1 MNEGQAHRWAVIL
14 AGGDGTRLRKLT
26 RAVAGDDRPKQFCQ
40 IIGNR
45 TLLEQTQQRVRLSF
59 NFAQTFVVLT
69 RAHECFFNELLND
82 CTADRRLIQPE
93 NKGTAAAV
101 LLSLLRIAQISPEGV
116 VAFFPSDHH
125 FAEEAR
131 FMSEVDMALDRVE
144 AEPGLI
150 TLLGVTPEH
159 SEEQYGWI
167 EPVKSSVKQVEQ
179 RFFRVRRFWE
189 KPSRNVAQ
197 RLMRAGALWNT
208 FVMVGHVKALLD
220 IIFSTLPDLYRTLS
234 SGGDLLGSSDEDQV
248 LSDLYSNI
256 PSTNFSTEVL
266 SRRPDQLSV
275 LKLSNV
281 GWIDLGEPQ
290 RVASTI
296 QLNPV
301 KETTCQGTK
310 KKMIARTLM
319 SQCRSA

>member
-1 MNEGQAHRWAVIL
+1 MNYERQAKRWAVIL

-40 IIGNR
+40 IIGDK
-45 TLLEQTQQRVRLSF
+45 TLLEQTQRRVRLSF
-59 NFAQTFVVLT
+59 KFAQTFVVLT
-69 RAHECFFNELLND
+69 RTHERFFKELND
-82 CTADRRLIQPE
+82 CTGDRRLIQPE
-93 NKGTAAAV
+93 NKGTAPAV

-125 FAEEAR
+125 FTEEAR
-131 FMSEVDMALDRVE
+131 FMSEVEMALDLVE
-144 AEPGLI
+144 AEPSLI

-167 EPVKSSVKQVEQ
+167 EPVKSSVKQDEQ
-179 RFFRVRRFWE
+179 RVFRVRRFWE

-220 IIFSTLPDLYRTLS
+220 IIFSTLPDLYSTLS
-234 SGGDLLGSSDEDQV
+234 SAGDLLGSRDEDQV
-248 LSDLYSNI
+248 LSELYSNI
-256 PSTNFSTEVL
+256 PSINFSTEVL

-281 GWIDLGEPQ
+281 GWTDLGEPQ

-296 QLNPV
+296 QLNQGHNQLRALSLSLI
-301 KETTCQGTK
+301 ET
-310 KKMIARTLM
+310 
-319 SQCRSA
+319 

>member
-1 MNEGQAHRWAVIL
+1 MNYERQAKRWAVIL

-40 IIGNR
+40 IIGDK
-45 TLLEQTQQRVRLSF
+45 TLLGQTQRRVRLSF
-59 NFAQTFVVLT
+59 RFAQTFVVLT
-69 RAHECFFNELLND
+69 RTHERFFKELLND

-93 NKGTAAAV
+93 NKGTAPAV
-101 LLSLLRIAQISPEGV
+101 LLSLLRIAQIAPEGV

-125 FAEEAR
+125 FTEEAR
-131 FMSEVDMALDRVE
+131 FMSEVEMALDLVE
-144 AEPGLI
+144 AEPSLI

-167 EPVKSSVKQVEQ
+167 EPVKSSVKQDEQ
-179 RFFRVRRFWE
+179 RVFRVRRFWE

-197 RLMRAGALWNT
+197 RLMRSGALWNT

-220 IIFSTLPDLYRTLS
+220 IIFWTLPDLYRTLS
-234 SGGDLLGSSDEDQV
+234 SAGDLLGSRDEDQV
-248 LSDLYSNI
+248 LSELYSNI
-256 PSTNFSTEVL
+256 PSLNFSTEVL

-281 GWIDLGEPQ
+281 GWTDLGEPQ

-296 QLNPV
+296 QLNQGHNQLRALSLSLI
-301 KETTCQGTK
+301 ET
-310 KKMIARTLM
+310 
-319 SQCRSA
+319 

>member
-1 MNEGQAHRWAVIL
+1 MNQHNQSLRWAVIL

-40 IIGNR
+40 IIGDQ
-45 TLLEQTQQRVRLSF
+45 TLLEQTQRRVALLF
-59 NFAQTFVVLT
+59 KFAQMFVVLT
-69 RAHECFFNELLND
+69 RTHERFYQELLKD
-82 CTADRRLIQPE
+82 ITADRRLIQPE

-101 LLSLLRIAQISPEGV
+101 LLSVLRIARISPKGV

-125 FAEEAR
+125 FTEEGR
-131 FMSEVDMALDRVE
+131 FMSDVEMAFEQVE
-144 AEPGLI
+144 AEPRLI

-167 EPVKSSVKQVEQ
+167 EPVKSSIKQDEQ

-189 KPSRNVAQ
+189 KPSRSVAQ
-197 RLMRAGALWNT
+197 RLMTAGALWNT

-220 IIFSTLPDLYRTLS
+220 IICWTLPDLYRSLS
-234 SGGDLLGSSDEDQV
+234 SAEELLGSRNEEQV
-248 LSDLYSNI
+248 LSDLYSHI

-266 SRRPDQLSV
+266 SRRPGELSV
-275 LKLSNV
+275 LKLGNV
-281 GWIDLGEPQ
+281 GWTDLGEPH

-296 QLNPV
+296 QL
-301 KETTCQGTK
+301 
-310 KKMIARTLM
+310 
-319 SQCRSA
+319 SQAHN

>member
-1 MNEGQAHRWAVIL
+1 MKQQNQAHRWAVIL

-26 RAVAGDDRPKQFCQ
+26 RAVSGDDRPKQFCP
-40 IIGNR
+40 IIGDK
-45 TLLEQTQQRVRLSF
+45 TLLEQTQRRVDLLF
-59 NFAQTFVVLT
+59 KFDQTFVVLT
-69 RAHECFFNELLND
+69 RKHERFFKEILNE
-82 CTADRRLIQPE
+82 CTADRLLIQPE

-101 LLSLLRIAQISPEGV
+101 LLSLLRIAQISPQGV

-125 FAEEAR
+125 FTEEER
-131 FMSEVDMALDRVE
+131 FMSEVRMAVDLVE
-144 AEPGLI
+144 AEPSLI

-167 EPVKSSVKQVEQ
+167 EPVKCSVTHDEQ

-197 RLMRAGALWNT
+197 RLMHAGALWNT
-208 FVMVGHVKALLD
+208 FVMVGHVKTLLD
-220 IIFSTLPDLYRTLS
+220 IISRTLPDLYRALS
-234 SGGDLLGSSDEDQV
+234 SAGDILGSRKEEEL
-248 LSDLYSNI
+248 LSGIYSSI

-266 SRRPDQLSV
+266 SRRPGLLSV

-281 GWIDLGEPQ
+281 GWTDLGEPH

-296 QLNPV
+296 QLTQGHTQPRALSLLLS
-301 KETTCQGTK
+301 ET
-310 KKMIARTLM
+310 
-319 SQCRSA
+319 